1 MFNNA
6 ATLHALT
13 GEDPYREK
21 AREESHFFTFY
32 NRYDG
37 ETFQGIIPDTGAA
50 GTSTAGELQ
59 VKALQRKLPYV
70 TINTATA
77 GNHKVRFGDGPE
89 KSFLGTAN
97 VQTPFGTINF
107 AIMPINTLFLLCLAN
122 MNRHNV
128 YYNNVDNMLM
138 QNGKIYPVIREWGY
152 LWLFLE
158 DHEPAIACSH
168 LTEGELRQ
176 LHRRFGHSAA
186 DRLHKVLSRA
196 GYNNVKEFIIIKINK
211 YCY

>member
-1 MFNNA
+1 MLNNA

-21 AREESHFFTFY
+21 AREESHLFTFY
-32 NRYDG
+32 SRYDG
-37 ETFQGIIPDTGAA
+37 ETFQGIMPDTGAA

-77 GNHKVRFGDGPE
+77 GNHKVRFGNGPE
-89 KSFLGTAN
+89 KSSLGTAS
-97 VQTPFGTINF
+97 VQTPFGTIDF
-107 AIMPINTLFLLCLAN
+107 AFMPANTPFLLCLAD

-128 YYNNVDNMLM
+128 YYNNVDNMLV
-138 QNGKIYPVIREWGY
+138 QNGKNYPVIRKWGHP
-152 LWLFLE
+152 WLFLE

-176 LHRRFGHSAA
+176 LHRRFGHPAA
-186 DRLHKVLSRA
+186 DRLHKNPFTSRL
-196 GYNNVKEFIIIKINK
+196 
-211 YCY
+211 